1 VRSSRSTRIADRLA
15 RWRHPRRDGDTTSAS
30 AHPELLA
37 GELAMQPRFHP
48 LLNPEDQ
55 IAISKWRWRTST
67 ATLLFIVAV
76 ITWLH
81 TSRHFDHGM
90 AANASGRSNDP
101 SCIAWDARASEAIAI
116 FVQSS
121 NHDIDLTRVSY
132 MIDKMRS
139 ARRNCQL
146 GLPTPACENYR
157 TVVREAAQSFAK
169 ISDVSIDCEPA
180 VTDDLEASLGIVTPG
195 KPGL

>member
-1 VRSSRSTRIADRLA
+1 MRVYPPLNSLVGECSMRFQ
-15 RWRHPRRDGDTTSAS
+15 
-30 AHPELLA
+30 LL
-37 GELAMQPRFHP
+37 LS
-48 LLNPEDQ
+48 PEDQ
-55 IAISKWRWRTST
+55 IAISKWRWRMGS
-67 ATLLFIVAV
+67 ATLLLIVAV
-76 ITWLH
+76 MVWPHAST
-81 TSRHFDHGM
+81 RFDHGM

-101 SCIAWDARASEAIAI
+101 SCTAWDTKASEAFAI

-121 NHDIDLTRVSY
+121 SHDVDLTRVSY

-146 GLPTPACENYR
+146 GLPNPACENYR